1 MESTSEE
8 HCRGNTME
16 EIYRGIGKFEL
27 PTFAPIEC
35 SEAHKVLFEL
45 PITTSQ
51 DDPPKPHI
59 GKTKWDSDHVR
70 LPCAKQNTLTIDG
83 EVSVNLNP

>member
-1 MESTSEE
+1 MESTSEQ
-8 HCRGNTME
+8 HCRGNTMD
-16 EIYRGIGKFEL
+16 EIYRGIGKFDL
-27 PTFAPIEC
+27 PTFAPIEY
-35 SEAHKVLFEL
+35 SDEHKVLFEL
-45 PITTSQ
+45 PITENK

-83 EVSVNLNP
+83 EVSLNPNS